1 MNIRLPYGTKDIPID
16 VPDNWIN
23 GRSYRP
29 FQLEKAQSEE
39 QALEEAL
46 SSPVG
51 SVNFRDVLRGKTSVC
66 VVISSLCPQLFKR
79 VLPSILARIEEYSKL
94 DEDKITVLFTNSI
107 WKPKNQDFLTRNV
120 PSALMSRYKM
130 ILHDPSKTQ
139 DCVEVGTIGNNIPV
153 RLNKA
158 YVEAQAKII
167 IGPVLPDLIE
177 GFVGGR
183 SLILPGIADEI
194 TLKALFT
201 YENVTNPAVSYGIT
215 RDNPFHMAGMQAL
228 QLAGC
233 DFGFCTLMTRD
244 GQLSSYVC
252 GDPGQATMASID
264 QMREKLGMFLKEHMD
279 IVVTSGGG
287 APFDGSLYQLINA
300 LSAVL
305 PIIKEN
311 GTILCTAALTNG
323 FGPAPIRELLLK
335 ARSPEHFAQQ
345 HADDEH
351 WVPGQWVIQHLF
363 SILKNHEVII
373 YSEGISESE
382 LWQAGLTP
390 TKDFQEAIEVA
401 MQGHGQ
407 RCKICALPE
416 GPFSLPVMKPV
427 LK

>member
-23 GRSYRP
+23 GRCYRP
-29 FQLEKAQSEE
+29 FQLEKAPSEE

-51 SVNFRDVLRGKTSVC
+51 SVNFRDVLRGKKSVC

-79 VLPSILARIEEYSKL
+79 VLPSILSRVEEYSKL
-94 DEDKITVLFTNSI
+94 EAEQITVLFTNSI
-107 WKPKNQDFLTRNV
+107 WMPKDQSFLNRNV
-120 PSALMSRYKM
+120 PSSLLSRYRM
-130 ILHDPSKTQ
+130 IMHQPANTN
-139 DCVEVGTIGNNIPV
+139 DCVEVGKVGQAIPV

-158 YVEAQAKII
+158 YVEAEAKII

-183 SLILPGIADEI
+183 SLILPGISDEI
-194 TLKALFT
+194 TLKALYT
-201 YENVTNPAVSYGIT
+201 YENVTHSAVSYGIT

-233 DFGFCTLMTRD
+233 DFGFCALMTRE
-244 GQLSSYVC
+244 GHLSSYVC

-264 QMREKLGMFLKEHMD
+264 QMREKLGMALKEHMD

-305 PIIKEN
+305 PIIKDN
-311 GTILCTAALTNG
+311 GTILCTSGLENG
-323 FGPAPIRELLLK
+323 FGPAPLRELLLK
-335 ARSPEHFAQQ
+335 ARSPEHFEEQFS
-345 HADDEH
+345 DNTH
-351 WVPGQWVIQHLF
+351 WIPGQWVIQHF
-363 SILKNHEVII
+363 FNILKRHEVII

-416 GPFSLPVMKPV
+416 GPFSLPILKPAG
-427 LK
+427 K